1 MIQNLENKMEINQL
15 ESWIKKMQEMFN
27 KDLQELKNRQSAMNT
42 ITEIKY
48 ILQRTNSR
56 LSEAEEW
63 INELEV
69 RMVEMTEAEQQ
80 KK

>member
-1 MIQNLENKMEINQL
+1 MEINQL

>member
-1 MIQNLENKMEINQL
+1 MEINQL
-15 ESWIKKMQEMFN
+15 EPWIKKMQEMFN